1 MVTKILYFGANQ
13 YVLLATTKILIC
25 GTQEF
30 KGIFCSFFSPCPLE
44 TIFKNFQS
52 FKVLLHFSSPVPL
65 MQS

>member
-13 YVLLATTKILIC
+13 YVLLATTKNLIC

-30 KGIFCSFFSPCPLE
+30 KGIFLFFFPPYPLQ
-44 TIFKNFQS
+44 TIFKNLQS
-52 FKVLLHFSSPVPL
+52 LKVLLHLSFLS